1 MKNSLLCKN
10 FEFLKS
16 FRKEIMINFVSRY
29 DFQEN
34 NFLKKFDKPETI
46 FLKDKERQRRQ
57 N

>member
-34 NFLKKFDKPETI
+34 I
-46 FLKDKERQRRQ
+46 FLKEFEKHETNYIFER
-57 N
+57 